1 MVYLVGGDS
10 MNLTAVW
17 FVINIFFVASFIVTL
32 FAQRTFSVAA
42 LEQSNP
48 QKINRF
54 RKIRNLFV
62 VITIVLFIAMSAAF
76 LSNMRLNG

>member
-1 MVYLVGGDS
+1 

-32 FAQRTFSVAA
+32 FAQRTFSVA

>member
-1 MVYLVGGDS
+1 

-32 FAQRTFSVAA
+32 FMQRAVTMAA

-48 QKINRF
+48 QKVGKFKR
-54 RKIRNLFV
+54 IRNMLIAV
-62 VITIVLFIAMSAAF
+62 TAVLFIAMSVAF
-76 LSNMRLNG
+76 LSNMRING